1 MKTLEAI
8 QTLSKLGRIFSKI
21 IFICSIVGAVG
32 CVVGIVS
39 LPFADKGLFKLGGVS
54 IYGLIVNRAGID
66 LNNLYPLFSGAALL
80 CIGQTVTAGVA
91 ESYFKNELAAGT
103 PFTLSGAKELLRLG
117 IVTICVPLGSIILS
131 RIVSSVLAELLA
143 CGELFNPD
151 GFDSVALG
159 VMFIVMSLLCSY
171 GAEKTEKHQNKK

>member
-21 IFICSIVGAVG
+21 ICICSIVGAIG
-32 CVVGIVS
+32 CAVGIVS

-54 IYGLIVNRAGID
+54 IYGLISSRADIA
-66 LNNLYPLFSGAALL
+66 LNNLYPLFSGAAIL
-80 CIGQTVTAGVA
+80 CIGQAVTARVA
-91 ESYFKNELAAGT
+91 ESYFKNELTAGT

-131 RIVSSVLAELLA
+131 RIVSSIIAELLA
-143 CGELFNPD
+143 CGELFDPN

-171 GAEKTEKHQNKK
+171 GAEEAEKHKNAK